1 MTATGIAQNS
11 VALGGGVR
19 MPASLESAEGQTR
32 PSSPFEH
39 GTAEELAVL
48 MLRGIESNAPYVIT
62 HGRGWWP
69 LAHVRHEMIERAFEG
84 MRGEA

>member
-19 MPASLESAEGQTR
+19 MPEPREAAETQAR
-32 PSSPFEH
+32 PPSPFEH

-48 MLRGIESNAPYVIT
+48 VLRGIETNAPYVIT

-69 LAHVRHEMIERAFEG
+69 LAHSRHEAIERAFEG
-84 MRGEA
+84 MRG